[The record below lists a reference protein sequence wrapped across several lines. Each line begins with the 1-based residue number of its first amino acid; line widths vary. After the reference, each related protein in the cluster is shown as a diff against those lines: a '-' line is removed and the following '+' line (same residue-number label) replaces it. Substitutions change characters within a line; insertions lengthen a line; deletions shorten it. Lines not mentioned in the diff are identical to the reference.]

1 MAVTIYEIAERA
13 GVSSSTVARVLR
25 GETKGA
31 SRRSAL
37 RKTAIQRLAREMGY
51 QPNWRAQTFSRAK
64 TYAVG
69 LFHTHTAWVHEATM
83 GEVAGAF
90 TIAMRDLGYH
100 VVIVPYDEQGDW
112 HELLKD
118 GRLDGIAV
126 SHYMPADAQQ
136 AIAEFRLPCVL
147 LVDKS
152 VPYWPSVYTDDYSG
166 AYLATKHLTDLGH
179 RRIAM
184 YLHDSIR
191 KHFSVE
197 DRHTGY
203 EKAMEE
209 AGLKDLVDFWH
220 VGDEELPN
228 LLVHRQN
235 PPTAVLCYCHVEAMA
250 IYLAA
255 WRLGLRIPEDLS
267 VIGFNDLQMT
277 RYMTPPL
284 TTMGFGTTHI
294 GRVGASLLVRHI
306 ESPHSEVER
315 VVINHKLIE
324 RSSTA
329 PPRNS

>member
-25 GETKGA
+25 GEVKGA
-31 SRRSAL
+31 SRRSAV
-37 RKTAIQRLAREMGY
+37 RMSEIQRLARDMGY
-51 QPNWRAQTFSRAK
+51 QPNWRAKAFSRAK
-64 TYAVG
+64 THAVG

-100 VVIVPYDEQGDW
+100 VVIVPYDQEGDW

-126 SHYMPADAQQ
+126 SHYMPEDAQQ
-136 AIAEFRLPCVL
+136 AIAEFDLPRVL
-147 LVDKS
+147 LVDNS
-152 VPYWPSVYTDDYSG
+152 VPTWPSVFTDDFSG
-166 AYLATKHLTDLGH
+166 AYEATKHLTKLGH

-197 DRHTGY
+197 DRHAGY
-203 EKAMEE
+203 EQAMKE
-209 AGLKDLVDFWH
+209 AGLADLVDFFH
-220 VGDEELPN
+220 VGDEELPKH
-228 LLVHRQN
+228 LIHR
-235 PPTAVLCYCHVEAMA
+235 PDRPTAVLCYCHVEAMSV
-250 IYLAA
+250 YLTA
-255 WRLGLRIPEDLS
+255 WRHGLRIPTDLS
-267 VIGFNDLQMT
+267 VIGFNDLQMI

-284 TTMGFGTTHI
+284 TTMGFGTAHI
-294 GRVGASLLVRHI
+294 GKVGAQLLVRHI
-306 ESPHSEVER
+306 ENPHAEVER

-324 RSSTA
+324 RDSTA
-329 PPRNS
+329 PPQQ